1 MKIYFDD
8 PGYDGQFLR
17 TLDHASLGAQIGE
30 AWTVAAQIRVG
41 DAASWY
47 NAWSSYADRL
57 YDLAV
62 NCTQVG
68 IGSAPATRSSARRF
82 QLCRLLVKRES
93 LLQFQA
99 RFFDCL
105 RRSDSILSQ

>member
-8 PGYDGQFLR
+8 PEYDGQFLR
-17 TLDHASLGAQIGE
+17 TLDHAPLGAQLGE
-30 AWTVAAQIRVG
+30 AWAIVAEIRTG

-62 NCTQVG
+62 TLQAAGDRV
-68 IGSAPATRSSARRF
+68 SACNAFLRASNYYRTAYIFHVCGAR
-82 QLCRLLVKRES
+82 
-93 LLQFQA
+93 
-99 RFFDCL
+99 
-105 RRSDSILSQ
+105 

>member
-8 PGYDGQFLR
+8 PEYDGQFLR
-17 TLDHASLGAQIGE
+17 TLDHAPLGAQIGE

-47 NAWSSYADRL
+47 NALSCYADRL

-62 NCTQVG
+62 KLHAGGDRV
-68 IGSAPATRSSARRF
+68 SACNAFLRAPLSAVPFAR
-82 QLCRLLVKRES
+82 
-93 LLQFQA
+93 QA
-99 RFFDCL
+99 RIAASVPSAFL
-105 RRSDSILSQ
+105 